1 MKGIRKI
8 FKWLGWFI
16 LWCFI
21 LSIALT
27 VIYRFVPVPITPL
40 MVIRM
45 WEQSQDENREVR
57 LKKTWTSIDN
67 ISRHLPQAVVA
78 GEDQIFLIHS
88 GFDKEAIER
97 AIEGNKAGKRVKG
110 GSTITQQT
118 AKNVFLW
125 PARNYF
131 RKGLEAYFTLLL
143 EFFWSKERILEVYLN
158 VIEMGD
164 GIYGAEAAAQTY
176 YNKSA
181 ADLTR
186 HESAMLAAIV
196 PGPLMWNPKKPTA
209 YNRQRQSWILRN
221 MNNLEPIGFGK

>member
-1 MKGIRKI
+1 MKAIRKI
-8 FKWLGWFI
+8 FKWIGWLI

-21 LSIALT
+21 ISIGLT
-27 VIYRFVPVPITPL
+27 IIYRFVPVPITPL

-45 WEQSQDENREVR
+45 WEQAQDENREVR
-57 LKKTWTSIDN
+57 LRKTWASIDN

-88 GFDKEAIER
+88 GFDREAIEK
-97 AIEGNKAGKRVKG
+97 ALEGNKAGKRVKG

-131 RKGLEAYFTLLL
+131 RKGLEAYFTVLI
-143 EFFWSKERILEVYLN
+143 EFLWSKERIMEVYLN

-164 GIYGAEAAAQTY
+164 GIYGAEAAAQTF
-176 YNKSA
+176 YNKPA
-181 ADLTR
+181 AGLTR
-186 HESAMLAAIV
+186 HEAAMLAAIV
-196 PGPLMWNPKKPTA
+196 PGPLMWNPNKPTA

-221 MNNLEPIGFGK
+221 MSNLEPLGFGK

>member
-1 MKGIRKI
+1 MKIIKKI
-8 FKWLGWFI
+8 FKWIGWFI

-21 LSIALT
+21 ISIGFT
-27 VIYRFVPVPITPL
+27 IIYRFVPVPITPL

-45 WEQSQDENREVR
+45 WEQAQDENREVR
-57 LKKTWTSIDN
+57 LRKTWTSIDN

-97 AIEGNKAGKRVKG
+97 AIEGNKAGKRIKG

-131 RKGLEAYFTLLL
+131 RKGLEAYFTVLM

-164 GIYGAEAAAQTY
+164 GIYGVEAAAQTY
-176 YNKSA
+176 YNKPA
-181 ADLTR
+181 AEITR
-186 HESAMLAAIV
+186 HEAAMLAAIV
-196 PGPLMWNPKKPTA
+196 PNPLIWNPKKPTA

-221 MNNLEPIGFGK
+221 MSNLEPVGFGK